1 MAECANCD
9 SDRIQCGVCLNC
21 GAEHAETPTAGEA
34 RRRTAED
41 TTPVE
46 KAVPARPKRTR

>member
-9 SDRIQCGVCLNC
+9 SDRIQCGACLDC
-21 GAEHAETPTAGEA
+21 GAEHVAVPKT

-46 KAVPARPKRTR
+46 KAVPPRPKRTR